1 MTVILKFLYLDILQT
16 DDWLLSYLICENPE
30 YYEDENDGDE
40 DEDAEESVQKRDR
53 ALNKYFGEQGI
64 GSMILIVNL
73 GSTLVYL
80 VVYLNVYF
88 IYLVLSFI
96 PCHSM

>member
-30 YYEDENDGDE
+30 YYEDENNGDE
-40 DEDAEESVQKRDR
+40 DGEELVEKRDK

-80 VVYLNVYF
+80 AVYLNVYF